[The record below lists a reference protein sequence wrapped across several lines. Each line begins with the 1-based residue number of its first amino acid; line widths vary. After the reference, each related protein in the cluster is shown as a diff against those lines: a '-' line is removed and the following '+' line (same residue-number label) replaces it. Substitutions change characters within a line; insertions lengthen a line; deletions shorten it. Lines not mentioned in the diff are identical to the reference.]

1 MIKVKFF
8 WFAIIEGKMG
18 SDNYKTMNI
27 TYDTYEGAFKLM
39 QSYEKDYP
47 ERKFNLFQGK
57 VI

>member
-1 MIKVKFF
+1 MAKIKNF

-18 SDNYKTMNI
+18 SDNHKVVNV

-47 ERKFNLFQGK
+47 EKRFNLFQGK
-57 VI
+57 VV